1 MAPAETK
8 PDSLPEIPDKLYF
21 QIGEVSRLVGLEA
34 YVLRYWE
41 KEFPALAPKKL
52 ANGRRFYRRK
62 DVELLL
68 EIKQLLYEKRFTIE
82 GARMYLQTQSKQT
95 RRDHVAA
102 QPRNEQASLFAS
114 PPSALREIRDE
125 LASILA
131 ILK

>member
-1 MAPAETK
+1 MTRPA
-8 PDSLPEIPDKLYF
+8 IPDKFYF
-21 QIGEVSRLVGLEA
+21 KIGEVSEILGVQPYVVRFWETEFHLTPAKNSSRHRVYKRQELET
-34 YVLRYWE
+34 
-41 KEFPALAPKKL
+41 
-52 ANGRRFYRRK
+52 
-62 DVELLL
+62 LL
-68 EIKQLLYEKRFTIE
+68 EIKRLLYEERFTIE